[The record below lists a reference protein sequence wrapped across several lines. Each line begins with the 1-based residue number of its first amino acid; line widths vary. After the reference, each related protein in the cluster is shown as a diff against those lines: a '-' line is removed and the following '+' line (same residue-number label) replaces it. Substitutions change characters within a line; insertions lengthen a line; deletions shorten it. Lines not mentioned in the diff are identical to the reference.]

1 MPAWQKGQNKVQAP
15 GLLIV
20 LSGPSGAG
28 KGTLCKALREQ
39 MPELKYSISATTRAP
54 RAGEVEGVN
63 YYYITKEKF
72 DEMLAQGEFLE
83 WAKVYD
89 NYYGTPKKQ
98 VMESLERGEDII
110 LEIDIQGAMQIK
122 KHYPK
127 GVFIF
132 ILPPSIRELEKRITN
147 RGTDSEE
154 VIKKR
159 LSCVQEELAYVSEY
173 DYVVINDEVQTAV
186 EKLKAIII
194 AEKCRPQRKPFNLEF
209 S

>member
-1 MPAWQKGQNKVQAP
+1 MQAP

-28 KGTLCKALREQ
+28 KGTLCQALRAQ
-39 MPELKYSISATTRAP
+39 MPELKYSVSATTRQP
-54 RAGEVEGVN
+54 RAGEVEGIN

-83 WAKVYD
+83 WARVYD

-122 KHYPK
+122 KQYPK

-132 ILPPSIRELEKRITN
+132 IVPPSIRELEKRITG

-159 LSCVQEELAYVSEY
+159 LSCVQQELTYVSEY
-173 DYVVINDEVQTAV
+173 DYVVVNDEVQTAV

-194 AEKCRPQRKPFNLEF
+194 AEKCRPQRKAFSLEW